1 MRANRYS
8 KPTNGRHT
16 QDNRGAQHGKVP
28 DNKADPEQQERTIPD
43 ELKLLLKQLG
53 ELGEYFSYF
62 VTAKTDSA
70 KLSFRHVV
78 LWVVLAAFGFVAI
91 AGLIVIASW
100 LIVSGVAGGLS
111 GLFGN
116 RPWAGN
122 FITGILLLGGLWL
135 GTYYNMAKRNKIAC
149 ETTAK
154 KYERLTSHEK

>member
-1 MRANRYS
+1 
-8 KPTNGRHT
+8 
-16 QDNRGAQHGKVP
+16 VP
-28 DNKADPEQQERTIPD
+28 DKTVDPEQQERTKPE
-43 ELKLLLKQLG
+43 ELKLLLKQFR

-62 VTAKTDSA
+62 VTAKMDTA
-70 KLSFRHVV
+70 KLSVRRVV
-78 LWVVLAAFGFVAI
+78 LCVVLATFGFVAI

-135 GTYYNMAKRNKIAC
+135 GTNFAMAKWNRIVR
-149 ETTAK
+149 EGTAK
-154 KYERLTSHEK
+154 KYGRLTSHEK